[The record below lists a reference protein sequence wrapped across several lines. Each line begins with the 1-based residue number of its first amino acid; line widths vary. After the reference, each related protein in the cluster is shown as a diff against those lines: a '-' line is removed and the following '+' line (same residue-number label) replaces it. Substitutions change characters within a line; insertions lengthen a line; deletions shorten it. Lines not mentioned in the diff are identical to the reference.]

1 MLRRVIFVVLLAGL
15 GFPAL
20 VSADAVSDLRATLG
34 RLQATQPLA
43 ATVKVSSTVR
53 DDEHQTTQAQLQVS
67 VASGKDGLNMGFS
80 PDLLQRASREAVINA
95 KHKDA
100 PTPIQDLLGK
110 LSPVSAQPMV
120 DFAPVLLRQ
129 IDGATLASQSDEV
142 HDGKPAHLLVFD
154 VPLPESAGKQMTV
167 KHYSGQIKVWLGADG
182 VPVAVRNTMQLKG
195 RKFLISIEFGNTTD
209 SALSVVGTRLVVR
222 HDEETHS
229 FSARQ
234 AAASPTRCLRWCW
247 RNRLPDS
254 MGARPDAFRHAG
266 ANDDGGTHEVVSSP
280 STTISPAA

>member
-1 MLRRVIFVVLLAGL
+1 MSLRVILPCLLV
-15 GFPAL
+15 AL
-20 VSADAVSDLRATLG
+20 ALPTLARADAVSDLRATLG

-53 DDEHQTTQAQLQVS
+53 NDDHKTTQAQLQVS

-80 PDLLQRASREAVINA
+80 PDLLQRASHEAAINV
-95 KHKDA
+95 KNKDA

-110 LSPVSAQPMV
+110 LSPVSVQPMV

-182 VPVAVRNTMQLKG
+182 VPLAVRNTMQLKG
-195 RKFLISIEFGNTTD
+195 RKLLISIEFGGTTD
-209 SALSVVGTRLVVR
+209 YAMKVVGTRLVVVSR

-229 FSARQ
+229 VFGKAGSSVTDAVLTPAPAQ
-234 AAASPTRCLRWCW
+234 PAS
-247 RNRLPDS
+247 
-254 MGARPDAFRHAG
+254 
-266 ANDDGGTHEVVSSP
+266 
-280 STTISPAA
+280 